1 MMPAIAI
8 IAGGYA
14 ARLYPITR
22 TMPKSMIEVAGR
34 PFIAHQLALLKKND
48 INQAVVCAGHLGGQI
63 ENFVGAGEKFGLSV
77 SYSMDG
83 EKMLGTGG
91 AVKKALPLL
100 GDVFFVMY
108 GDSYLD
114 VDFKTIYDYFLS
126 CHREGL
132 MTVIRNNNQWD
143 KSNVVFEQGVII
155 RYDKKEKSTDMRH
168 IDYGLSMFRK
178 SAFDQMDDKI
188 IFDLVELHQRLI
200 AGNQLL
206 GYEVKNRFYEIG
218 SSPGLA
224 ETREYFMR
232 SKTTG

>member
-1 MMPAIAI
+1 
-8 IAGGYA
+8 
-14 ARLYPITR
+14 
-22 TMPKSMIEVAGR
+22 
-34 PFIAHQLALLKKND
+34 
-48 INQAVVCAGHLGGQI
+48 
-63 ENFVGAGEKFGLSV
+63 
-77 SYSMDG
+77 
-83 EKMLGTGG
+83 
-91 AVKKALPLL
+91 
-100 GDVFFVMY
+100 
-108 GDSYLD
+108 
-114 VDFKTIYDYFLS
+114 
-126 CHREGL
+126 